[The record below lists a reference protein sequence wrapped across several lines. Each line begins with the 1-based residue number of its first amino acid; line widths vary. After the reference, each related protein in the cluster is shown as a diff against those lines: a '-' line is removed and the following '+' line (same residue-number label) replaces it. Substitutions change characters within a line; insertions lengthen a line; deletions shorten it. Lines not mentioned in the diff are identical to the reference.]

1 MQRNQLLRRLRED
14 QAGEDEL
21 QFWDDRLAVEGSV
34 IVDRRRK
41 TVGELTAHATEAHDA
56 LAGGAE
62 QLGVQYRPRLTAES
76 DGDPLSEYGNMPA
89 DRLSALISESLQRV
103 RGREIAQGIT
113 LIGPH
118 RDDVLLTLNGQ
129 PADAFASRG
138 QARSIALSLKLA
150 EAATEAASTGRKP
163 VMALDDGLS
172 ELDPGRRRLVLERV
186 SKYEQILLTA
196 TEFEI
201 VDRVYLE
208 KASRYMVRSGKVSQ
222 A

>member
-21 QFWDDRLAVEGSV
+21 QFWDDRLAVEGSA

-41 TVGELTAHATEAHDA
+41 TVSELTSHATDAHDS
-56 LAGGAE
+56 LAGGEE
-62 QLGVQYRPRLTAES
+62 QLGIAYRPRLTAES
-76 DGDPLSEYGNMPA
+76 DGDPLSELGAMPA
-89 DRLSALISESLQRV
+89 DRLSALISESLRRV
-103 RGREIAQGIT
+103 RGREIAQGVT

-118 RDDVLLTLNGQ
+118 RDDILLALNGQ

-150 EAATEAASTGRKP
+150 EAATEAASTGRRP
-163 VMALDDGLS
+163 VMALDDVLS
-172 ELDPGRRRLVLERV
+172 ELDPGRRRLLLERV
-186 SKYEQILLTA
+186 SSYEQILLTA
-196 TEFEI
+196 TEFEM
-201 VDRVYLE
+201 VDSKFLD
-208 KASRYMVRSGKVSQ
+208 KASRYMVRAGKVSQ